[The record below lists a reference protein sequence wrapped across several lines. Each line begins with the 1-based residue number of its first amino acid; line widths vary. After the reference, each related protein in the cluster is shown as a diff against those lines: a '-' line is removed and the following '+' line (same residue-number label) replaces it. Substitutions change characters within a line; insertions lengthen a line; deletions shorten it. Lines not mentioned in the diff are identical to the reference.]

1 MFQPQ
6 KAPSLYCVPTKL
18 WQKKQ
23 SDSPLSA
30 PTAARQKE
38 GERECYSF
46 NSLNEKRIKVHE
58 TKCLMRSSRIKFLF
72 HQLVSICSGRWTK
85 WALRHRNTSK
95 YLFRACLCVC
105 ESVRMHL
112 HSMSSYKKSLLF
124 ALWECY
130 CYYQPFWT
138 QQEKKSRNNSLHNF
152 EGNRKRQSR
161 KRGEQKRRWRE

>member
-30 PTAARQKE
+30 PTAVRQKE
-38 GERECYSF
+38 RERGRERECYSF

-112 HSMSSYKKSLLF
+112 HSMSSYKKKPPVRFVRVLLLLS
-124 ALWECY
+124 AILNTTRKEKPQQQPAQLW
-130 CYYQPFWT
+130 
-138 QQEKKSRNNSLHNF
+138 
-152 EGNRKRQSR
+152 RQ
-161 KRGEQKRRWRE
+161 